1 MKKFN
6 PKIQKIKLNEINNN
20 LGKLI
25 TFNDFLKKNVFK
37 VKNIFLISGKK
48 NSTRGHHA
56 HKKSTQILLCINGK
70 IEIKCIYKKKSKKF
84 ILQKTHIGLLI
95 PPFVWSEIKFLD
107 QNSQLLVVSNYQY
120 IENEYIRKYEHFLKI
135 YNE

>member
-1 MKKFN
+1 MKKLN
-6 PKIQKIKLNEINNN
+6 PKIKKIELKEINNN

-25 TFNDFLKKNVFK
+25 TFNDFLKKNIFK
-37 VKNIFLISGKK
+37 PKNIFLINGKK

-56 HKKSTQILLCINGK
+56 HKKSTQILLCIKGK

-84 ILQKTHIGLLI
+84 ILQKTNIGLLV
-95 PPFVWSEIKFLD
+95 PPFVWSEIKFLY

-120 IENEYIRKYEHFLKI
+120 IETEYIRKYEDFLKI

>member
-70 IEIKCIYKKKSKKF
+70 IEIKCIYKKQSKKF
-84 ILQKTHIGLLI
+84 ILRKTHIGLLI